1 MISFFFSHI
10 RTHLFR
16 NISMFLVSGICVIA
30 LTMFLFFYQN
40 IAGALLHFNYNIV
53 DEHRFTLRSDTNF
66 FTLFS
71 KNSSWLPST
80 LVSELID
87 SNRFEKIQSFSL
99 VELPVLAKF
108 SLFSFGLET
117 DIPVF
122 SVTDGVLVGSGI
134 PIGISRSMVDFYNVQ
149 FAGSSPMFPKVS
161 EAFIKGQSV
170 EITFGAS
177 KIFPSLSRIA
187 TPITGNIVRIGDDFP
202 GFWIVIPES
211 IVKSKMQEI
220 GYNLG
225 PPYKIVAYMKDI
237 NDRSMVATK
246 YADYNPEFD
255 SDSIAKFR
263 EQIFF
268 LRNIFLG
275 ISLIISGILGIFF
288 IILLFSFF
296 RERRDVFR
304 IVYIFGLSGI
314 RARILTLAEPI
325 FLLGVGSFSGLFFG
339 YWIVWWLAEIWRS
352 ELLHRGIVFPLL
364 PPSSSSLVIICIL
377 VCLIFGF
384 IILILESVWRKKSLM
399 R

>member
-1 MISFFFSHI
+1 M
-10 RTHLFR
+10 
-16 NISMFLVSGICVIA
+16 
-30 LTMFLFFYQN
+30 
-40 IAGALLHFNYNIV
+40 
-53 DEHRFTLRSDTNF
+53 
-66 FTLFS
+66 
-71 KNSSWLPST
+71 
-80 LVSELID
+80 
-87 SNRFEKIQSFSL
+87 
-99 VELPVLAKF
+99 
-108 SLFSFGLET
+108 
-117 DIPVF
+117 
-122 SVTDGVLVGSGI
+122 
-134 PIGISRSMVDFYNVQ
+134 
-149 FAGSSPMFPKVS
+149 
-161 EAFIKGQSV
+161 
-170 EITFGAS
+170 
-177 KIFPSLSRIA
+177 
-187 TPITGNIVRIGDDFP
+187 
-202 GFWIVIPES
+202 IPES

-237 NDRSMVATK
+237 NDHSMVATK

-339 YWIVWWLAEIWRS
+339 YWIV
-352 ELLHRGIVFPLL
+352 
-364 PPSSSSLVIICIL
+364 
-377 VCLIFGF
+377 
-384 IILILESVWRKKSLM
+384 
-399 R
+399 